1 MSKLA
6 TVLLLAFA
14 SLAATAQTKLNK
26 ELVCD
31 ETDEVFKYVQD
42 RYQEQPVWIGVT
54 DKTMTMLAQN
64 PKTGT
69 WTLIQFNDKLACILG
84 SGKSGK
90 LVAKPNYM

>member
-1 MSKLA
+1 MSKLVA
-6 TVLLLAFA
+6 TLMLAVA
-14 SLAATAQTKLNK
+14 CWSALAQTKLNK

-42 RYQEQPVWIGVT
+42 RYQEQPVWLGAT
-54 DKTMTMLAQN
+54 EKTMTMLLQN
-64 PKTGT
+64 AKTGT
-69 WTLIQFNDKLACILG
+69 WTILQFNDKLACILG